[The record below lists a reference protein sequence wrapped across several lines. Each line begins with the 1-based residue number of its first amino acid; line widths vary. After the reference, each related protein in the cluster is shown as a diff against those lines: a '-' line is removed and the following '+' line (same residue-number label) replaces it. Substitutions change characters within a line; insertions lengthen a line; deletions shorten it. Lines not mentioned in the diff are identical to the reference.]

1 MAKTIKVVTENDI
14 GKGLKVEAGKLLVE
28 IDEGTLEFKGNQLAA
43 KIPTQNVDL
52 RVTAITADKVTG
64 KLKITVAD
72 AEGGNAHTV
81 ETTLSDLIALSN
93 NSDNLATI
101 DNGGIYVSPASVQQ
115 KAKQAADVT
124 FQSLGGTTLG
134 YAYESTGDAPM

>member
-1 MAKTIKVVTENDI
+1 MAKTIKVVTESDI

-52 RVTAITADKVTG
+52 RVTAIAADQTTG

-72 AEGGNAHTV
+72 AEGGNVQTV
-81 ETTLSDLIALSN
+81 ETTLSDLIAMSK
-93 NSDNLATI
+93 NSDNVATI
-101 DNGGIYVSPASVQQ
+101 DNGGIYVSPVSVQQ
-115 KAKQAADVT
+115 AAKRGADVN
-124 FQSLGGTTLG
+124 FQSLGGESLG
-134 YAYESTGDAPM
+134 YAFETDGTRAI

>member
-1 MAKTIKVVTENDI
+1 MAKTIKVVTEGDI

-28 IDEGTLEFKGNQLAA
+28 IDESTLEFKDNQLAA

-72 AEGGNAHTV
+72 AEGGNAQTV

-93 NSDNLATI
+93 NPDNLATI

-115 KAKQAADVT
+115 KAKQAAGVN
-124 FQSLGGTTLG
+124 FQSLGGESLG
-134 YAYESTGDAPM
+134 YAYETDGTRPL

>member
-1 MAKTIKVVTENDI
+1 MAKTIKVVTEGDV
-14 GKGLKVEAGKLLVE
+14 GKGLKVEDGKLLVE

-72 AEGGNAHTV
+72 AEGGNVQTV

-101 DNGGIYVSPASVQQ
+101 DNGGIYVSPVSVQQ
-115 KAKQAADVT
+115 AAKRGAGVN
-124 FQSLGGTTLG
+124 FQSLGGTSLG
-134 YAYESTGDAPM
+134 YAYETDGTSPL

>member
-43 KIPTQNVDL
+43 KIPTNNVDL
-52 RVTAITADKVTG
+52 RVTAIAADKVTG

-72 AEGGNAHTV
+72 AEGGNAQTV

-101 DNGGIYVSPASVQQ
+101 DNGGIYVSPAAVQQ

-134 YAYESTGDAPM
+134 YAYETTGDAPM

>member
-1 MAKTIKVVTENDI
+1 MAKTIKVVTEGDI
-14 GKGLKVEAGKLLVE
+14 DKGLKVEAGKLLVE

-72 AEGGNAHTV
+72 AEGGNAQTV

-101 DNGGIYVSPASVQQ
+101 DNGGIYVSPASVG
-115 KAKQAADVT
+115 QAAKKAAEVN
-124 FQSLGGTTLG
+124 FQSLGGTSLG
-134 YAYESTGDAPM
+134 YAFESTGDAP

>member
-1 MAKTIKVVTENDI
+1 MAKTIKVVTEGDI
-14 GKGLKVEAGKLLVE
+14 GKGLKVEGGKLLVE

-72 AEGGNAHTV
+72 AEGGNAQTV

-115 KAKQAADVT
+115 AAKRGADVN
-124 FQSLGGTTLG
+124 FQSLGGESLG
-134 YAYESTGDAPM
+134 YAFETDGSRGI

>member
-1 MAKTIKVVTENDI
+1 MAKTIKVVTEGDI

-43 KIPTQNVDL
+43 KIPTNNVDL
-52 RVTAITADKVTG
+52 RVTGIAADQQTG

-72 AEGGNAHTV
+72 AEGGNQTVV
-81 ETTLSDLIALSN
+81 ETTLSDLIAMSKNL
-93 NSDNLATI
+93 DNLATI

-115 KAKQAADVT
+115 AAKTAADVT
-124 FQSLGGTTLG
+124 FQSLGGDTLG
-134 YAYESTGDAPM
+134 YAFESNGQHAL

>member
-43 KIPTQNVDL
+43 KIPTNNVDL
-52 RVTAITADKVTG
+52 RVTAIAADQQTG

-72 AEGGNAHTV
+72 AEGGNAQTV
-81 ETTLSDLIALSN
+81 ETTLSDLISMSKNL
-93 NSDNLATI
+93 DNLATI
-101 DNGGIYVSPASVQQ
+101 DNGGIYVSPTSVQQ
-115 KAKQAADVT
+115 AAKNAVDVT
-124 FQSLGGTTLG
+124 FQSLGGDTLG
-134 YAYESTGDAPM
+134 YAFESNGQRAL

>member
-28 IDEGTLEFKGNQLAA
+28 IDESTLEFKGNQLAA
-43 KIPTQNVDL
+43 KIPTNNVDL
-52 RVTAITADKVTG
+52 RVTAIAADKVTG

-72 AEGGNAHTV
+72 AEGGNAQTV

-115 KAKQAADVT
+115 AAKRGADVN
-124 FQSLGGTTLG
+124 FQSLGGESLG
-134 YAYESTGDAPM
+134 YAFETDGSRGI

>member
-43 KIPTQNVDL
+43 KIPTNNVDL
-52 RVTAITADKVTG
+52 RVTAIAADQQTG

-72 AEGGNAHTV
+72 ADGGNAQTV
-81 ETTLSDLIALSN
+81 ETTLSDLIAMSKNL
-93 NSDNLATI
+93 DNLATI
-101 DNGGIYVSPASVQQ
+101 DNGGIYVSPTSVQQ
-115 KAKQAADVT
+115 SVKTAADVT
-124 FQSLGGTTLG
+124 FQSLGGDTLG
-134 YAYESTGDAPM
+134 YAFESNGQRAL

>member
-43 KIPTQNVDL
+43 KIPTNNVDL
-52 RVTAITADKVTG
+52 RVTGIAADQQTG

-72 AEGGNAHTV
+72 AEGGNQTVV
-81 ETTLSDLIALSN
+81 ETTLSDLISMSKNL
-93 NSDNLATI
+93 DNLATI
-101 DNGGIYVSPASVQQ
+101 DNGGIYVSPTSVQQ
-115 KAKQAADVT
+115 AAKTAADVT
-124 FQSLGGTTLG
+124 FQSLGGDTLG
-134 YAYESTGDAPM
+134 YVFESNGQRAL

>member
-1 MAKTIKVVTENDI
+1 MAKTIKVVTEGDI
-14 GKGLKVEAGKLLVE
+14 GKGLKVEGGELLVE

-52 RVTAITADKVTG
+52 RVTAIAADKVTG

-72 AEGGNAHTV
+72 AEGGNAQTV

-101 DNGGIYVSPASVQQ
+101 DNGGIYVSPAAVQR

-134 YAYESTGDAPM
+134 YAYETTGDAPV

>member
-43 KIPTQNVDL
+43 KIPTNNVDL
-52 RVTAITADKVTG
+52 RVTAIAADQQTG

-72 AEGGNAHTV
+72 AEGGNQTVV
-81 ETTLSDLIALSN
+81 ETTLSDLIAMSKNL
-93 NSDNLATI
+93 DNLATI
-101 DNGGIYVSPASVQQ
+101 DNGGIYVSPTNVQQ
-115 KAKQAADVT
+115 AAKTAADVT
-124 FQSLGGTTLG
+124 FQSLGGDTLG
-134 YAYESTGDAPM
+134 YAFESNG

>member
-72 AEGGNAHTV
+72 AEGGNAQTV

-101 DNGGIYVSPASVQQ
+101 NNGGIYVSPASVG
-115 KAKQAADVT
+115 QAAKKAAEVN
-124 FQSLGGTTLG
+124 FQSLGGTSLG
-134 YAYESTGDAPM
+134 YAFESTGDSPQ

>member
-1 MAKTIKVVTENDI
+1 MAKTIKVVTEGDI
-14 GKGLKVEAGKLLVE
+14 GKGLKVEDGKLLIE

-52 RVTAITADKVTG
+52 RVTAIAADKVTG

-72 AEGGNAHTV
+72 AEGGNVQTV

-101 DNGGIYVSPASVQQ
+101 ENGGIYVSPTSVQQ

>member
-1 MAKTIKVVTENDI
+1 MAKTIKVVTEGDI

-43 KIPTQNVDL
+43 KIPTNNVDL
-52 RVTAITADKVTG
+52 RVTGIAADQQTG

-72 AEGGNAHTV
+72 AEGGNQTVV
-81 ETTLSDLIALSN
+81 ETTLSDLIALSKN
-93 NSDNLATI
+93 LDNLATI

-115 KAKQAADVT
+115 SAKTAADVT
-124 FQSLGGTTLG
+124 FQSLGGNTLG
-134 YAYESTGDAPM
+134 YAFESNGQRAL

>member
-1 MAKTIKVVTENDI
+1 MAKTIKVVTEGDI
-14 GKGLKVEAGKLLVE
+14 GKGLKVEGGKLLVE

-72 AEGGNAHTV
+72 AEGGNAQTV

-93 NSDNLATI
+93 NADNLATI

-115 KAKQAADVT
+115 AAKRGADVN
-124 FQSLGGTTLG
+124 FQSLGGTSLG
-134 YAYESTGDAPM
+134 YAYETDGTSPL

>member
-43 KIPTQNVDL
+43 KIPTNNVDL
-52 RVTAITADKVTG
+52 RVTAIAADQQTG

-72 AEGGNAHTV
+72 AGGGNVQTV
-81 ETTLSDLIALSN
+81 ETTLSDLIALSKN
-93 NSDNLATI
+93 LDNLATI

-115 KAKQAADVT
+115 SAKTAADVT
-124 FQSLGGTTLG
+124 FQSLGGDTLG
-134 YAYESTGDAPM
+134 YAFESNGQRAL

>member
-43 KIPTQNVDL
+43 KIPTNNVDL
-52 RVTAITADKVTG
+52 RVTAIAADQQTG

-72 AEGGNAHTV
+72 AEGGNQTVV
-81 ETTLSDLIALSN
+81 ETTLSDLIAMSKNL
-93 NSDNLATI
+93 DNLATI

-115 KAKQAADVT
+115 AAKTAADVT
-124 FQSLGGTTLG
+124 FQSLGGDTLG
-134 YAYESTGDAPM
+134 YAFESNGSRAL

>member
-43 KIPTQNVDL
+43 KIPTNNVDL

-72 AEGGNAHTV
+72 AEGGNQTVV
-81 ETTLSDLIALSN
+81 ETTLSDLIAMSN

-101 DNGGIYVSPASVQQ
+101 DNGGIYVPPASVQQ
-115 KAKQAADVT
+115 AAKRGAEVK
-124 FQSLGGTTLG
+124 FQSLGGEDLG
-134 YAYESTGDAPM
+134 YAFESNGSSSL

>member
-1 MAKTIKVVTENDI
+1 MAKTIKVVTEGDI

-28 IDEGTLEFKGNQLAA
+28 IDENTLEFKGNQLAA

-72 AEGGNAHTV
+72 AEGGNAQTV

-93 NSDNLATI
+93 NLDNLATI

-115 KAKQAADVT
+115 EAKRGADVN
-124 FQSLGGTTLG
+124 FRSLGGESLG
-134 YAYESTGDAPM
+134 YAYETDGTRPL

>member
-43 KIPTQNVDL
+43 KIPTNNVDL
-52 RVTAITADKVTG
+52 RVTAIAADKQTG

-72 AEGGNAHTV
+72 AEGGNVQTV
-81 ETTLSDLIALSN
+81 ETTLADLIALSK
-93 NSDNLATI
+93 NSDNLATV

-115 KAKQAADVT
+115 AAKRGADVN
-124 FQSLGGTTLG
+124 FQSLGGESLG
-134 YAYESTGDAPM
+134 YAYETDGTRSL

>member
-1 MAKTIKVVTENDI
+1 MAKTIKVVTEGDI
-14 GKGLKVEAGKLLVE
+14 GKGLKVEGGKLLVE

-64 KLKITVAD
+64 KLKITVSD
-72 AEGGNAHTV
+72 AEGGNVQTV

-101 DNGGIYVSPASVQQ
+101 DNGGIYVSPASVGHAAK
-115 KAKQAADVT
+115 KAAEVN
-124 FQSLGGTTLG
+124 FQSLGGTSLG
-134 YAYESTGDAPM
+134 YAFESAGDAPL

>member
-43 KIPTQNVDL
+43 KIPTNNVDL
-52 RVTAITADKVTG
+52 RVTAIAADQTTG

-72 AEGGNAHTV
+72 AEGGNQTVV
-81 ETTLSDLIALSN
+81 ETTLSDLIAMSKNL
-93 NSDNLATI
+93 DNLATI

-115 KAKQAADVT
+115 AAKTAADVT
-124 FQSLGGTTLG
+124 FQSLGGDALG
-134 YAYESTGDAPM
+134 YAFESNGQRAL

>member
-43 KIPTQNVDL
+43 KIPSQNVDL

-72 AEGGNAHTV
+72 ADGGNVQTV

-115 KAKQAADVT
+115 AAKRGADVN
-124 FQSLGGTTLG
+124 FQSLGGESLG
-134 YAYESTGDAPM
+134 YAYETNGIRPL

>member
-1 MAKTIKVVTENDI
+1 MTKTIKVVTENDI

-72 AEGGNAHTV
+72 AEGGNAQTV

-93 NSDNLATI
+93 NADNLATI

>member
-28 IDEGTLEFKGNQLAA
+28 IDESTLEFKGNQLAA
-43 KIPTQNVDL
+43 KIPTNNVDL
-52 RVTAITADKVTG
+52 RVTAIAADKLTG

-72 AEGGNAHTV
+72 AEGGNVQTV
-81 ETTLSDLIALSN
+81 ETTLADLIALSK
-93 NSDNLATI
+93 NSDNLATV

-115 KAKQAADVT
+115 AAKRGADVN
-124 FQSLGGTTLG
+124 FQSLGGESLG
-134 YAYESTGDAPM
+134 YAYETDGTRPL

>member
-1 MAKTIKVVTENDI
+1 MSKTIKVVTENDI

-43 KIPTQNVDL
+43 KIPAQNVDL

-72 AEGGNAHTV
+72 AEGGNAQTV

>member
-43 KIPTQNVDL
+43 KIPTNNVDL
-52 RVTAITADKVTG
+52 RVTAITADQQTG

-72 AEGGNAHTV
+72 AEGGNQTVV
-81 ETTLSDLIALSN
+81 ETTLSDLIALSKN
-93 NSDNLATI
+93 LDNLATI
-101 DNGGIYVSPASVQQ
+101 ENGGIYVSPANV
-115 KAKQAADVT
+115 KQAAASAASVT
-124 FQSLGGTTLG
+124 FQSLGEEVLG
-134 YAYESTGDAPM
+134 YAFETRPTASA

>member
-52 RVTAITADKVTG
+52 RVTAINADKVTG

-72 AEGGNAHTV
+72 AEGGNAQTV

-134 YAYESTGDAPM
+134 YAYESTGNASV

>member
-64 KLKITVAD
+64 KLKITVSD
-72 AEGGNAHTV
+72 AEGGNAQTV

>member
-52 RVTAITADKVTG
+52 RVTAITTDKVTG

-72 AEGGNAHTV
+72 AEGGNTQTV

-93 NSDNLATI
+93 NSDNLVTI
-101 DNGGIYVSPASVQQ
+101 DNGGIYVSPASVG
-115 KAKQAADVT
+115 QAAKKAAEVN
-124 FQSLGGTTLG
+124 FQSLGGTSLG
-134 YAYESTGDAPM
+134 YAFESTGDAPQ

>member
-1 MAKTIKVVTENDI
+1 MAKTIKVVTEGDI
-14 GKGLKVEAGKLLVE
+14 GKGLKVEGGKLLVE

-72 AEGGNAHTV
+72 AEGGNAQTV

-101 DNGGIYVSPASVQQ
+101 DNGGIYVSPASVG
-115 KAKQAADVT
+115 QAAKKAAEVN
-124 FQSLGGTTLG
+124 FQSLGGTSLG
-134 YAYESTGDAPM
+134 YAFESTGDAPQ

>member
-43 KIPTQNVDL
+43 KIPSQNVDL
-52 RVTAITADKVTG
+52 RVTAITADKFTG

-72 AEGGNAHTV
+72 ADGGNVQTV

-115 KAKQAADVT
+115 AAKTAADVT
-124 FQSLGGTTLG
+124 FQSLGGDTLG
-134 YAYESTGDAPM
+134 YAYETDGTRPL

>member
-43 KIPTQNVDL
+43 KIPTNNVDL
-52 RVTAITADKVTG
+52 RVTNMAVDQVTG
-64 KLKITVAD
+64 KLKLTVAD
-72 AEGGNAHTV
+72 AEGGNVQTV
-81 ETTLSDLIALSN
+81 ETTLADLIALSK
-93 NSDNLATI
+93 NSDNLATV

-115 KAKQAADVT
+115 AAKRGADVN
-124 FQSLGGTTLG
+124 FQSLGGESLG
-134 YAYESTGDAPM
+134 YAYETDGTRPL